1 METGFHLPQVVG
13 ALAALLLIAAA
24 TLAFTKRIDQPF
36 SVGLVVDHY
45 RKLVGIVTLRDM
57 VLAYAHMDEGGIEAW
72 ALDRWQITDPWL
84 PPSAS
89 VGHTDSMGIRRTFIE
104 ARFAA
109 TLAAAIAAIGL
120 GRGAMAE
127 PIDDGLAA
135 FESEDY
141 ATALEILLPLA
152 EAGDLEASYTVG
164 VIYDFGR
171 GVNQDD
177 MAAGVWYRLPAENGM
192 AEAQL
197 AMAVL
202 FDSGEGILQNV
213 VEAYAWSSIAADQ
226 GLAKAERLR
235 DSVRSVMSRLDRR
248 NADALKAKYWDLY
261 VAPFKN

>member
-1 METGFHLPQVVG
+1 MWTRTKAPSKRKGSIVG
-13 ALAALLLIAAA
+13 S
-24 TLAFTKRIDQPF
+24 TL
-36 SVGLVVDHY
+36 
-45 RKLVGIVTLRDM
+45 
-57 VLAYAHMDEGGIEAW
+57 
-72 ALDRWQITDPWL
+72 ITDPWL
-84 PPSAS
+84 PPFPRVSHTDPMGYRYTVFAVGVAVLVVS
-89 VGHTDSMGIRRTFIE
+89 TGVGHGV
-104 ARFAA
+104 A
-109 TLAAAIAAIGL
+109 
-120 GRGAMAE
+120 AE

-135 FESEDY
+135 FQSEDY
-141 ATALEILLPLA
+141 ARALEILLPMA
-152 EAGDLEASYTVG
+152 EAGNLEASYTVG

-177 MAAGVWYRLPAENGM
+177 MAAGTWYRIAAENGM

-235 DSVRSVMSRLDRR
+235 DSVRSVMSRIDRI

-261 VAPFKN
+261 VVPFQK